1 MPEGVGY
8 VGPNIVAG
16 TGLELNYLGSHCFA
30 YSGSFNPGSGE
41 TYLDFTTGS
50 GYIVGV
56 VEINADYAGTGG
68 TNLQVEISLNG
79 IDVVVE
85 RDVGNDYV
93 PGDTEFKLIIP
104 PYTNVKVDISGSA
117 SAPANAN
124 FTGRVYK

>member
-1 MPEGVGY
+1 MPEGIPY
-8 VGPNIVAG
+8 VGTNVIAG
-16 TGLELNYLGSHCFA
+16 TGLELNYLGRHAYA
-30 YSGSFNPGSGE
+30 YSGSFNPGGGT
-41 TYLDFTTGS
+41 TYLEFTTGA
-50 GYIVGV
+50 GYIVGT

-68 TNLQVEISLNG
+68 SNLQVEIAFNG

-104 PYTNVKVDISGSA
+104 PYTNVKVTITGTT
-117 SAPANAN
+117 APANAN

>member
-1 MPEGVGY
+1 MPEGIPYSSSNVT
-8 VGPNIVAG
+8 AG
-16 TGLELNYLGSHCFA
+16 TGLELNYLGRHCFA

-50 GYIVGV
+50 GYIVGI

-104 PYTNVKVDISGSA
+104 PYTNVKVDISGA

-124 FTGRVYK
+124 FTGRVYQ